1 MATTTKNNKKNLKEL
16 QEIGEEIRRLVIE
29 MSERSKSGETG
40 SSLSISDILAVLYFD
55 TLDIDPKHPN
65 DPSRDRFV
73 LSKGHGAAAYYAT
86 LALRGYFPLK
96 KLLGHRVNAG
106 TFHAHPSRSA
116 APGVEASTG
125 SLGHGLSIAVGMAY
139 ALTNTKSK
147 AYVLIGDGECNE
159 GSVWEAVMFAGN
171 HQLKNIVAII
181 DDNKFQGFGPTM
193 STNKHDLGTQWKA
206 FGWKVLR
213 ADGHNPKDLVKVFR
227 EAKRATVPTVVIAD
241 TVAGKGI
248 PHIEHTLGAHYYVP
262 NTNDVAVSQK
272 NGKTPRLNG
281 RLRGVISGRSTSL
294 QWTVARRAFGKAKK
308 S

>member
-1 MATTTKNNKKNLKEL
+1 MPTITKNNRKSPKEL
-16 QEIGEEIRRLVIE
+16 GAIGEEIRRLVVE

-40 SSLSISDILAVLYFD
+40 SSLSLSDILAVLYFD
-55 TLDIDPKHPN
+55 TLNIDPKHPTN
-65 DPSRDRFV
+65 ASRDRFI

-96 KLLGHRVNAG
+96 KLLGHRMNGG

-139 ALTNTKSK
+139 ALASTKSK

-181 DDNKFQGFGPTM
+181 DDNKFQGFGATKL
-193 STNKHDLGTQWKA
+193 TNKYNLGTQWKA
-206 FGWKVLR
+206 FGWNVLR
-213 ADGHNPKDLVKVFR
+213 ADGHDPKDLVKVFR
-227 EAKRATVPTVVIAD
+227 EAKQATVPTVVIAD

-248 PHIEHTLGAHYYVP
+248 PHIEHTLRAHYYVP
-262 NTNDVAVSQK
+262 NANDVALSRK
-272 NGKTPRLNG
+272 K
-281 RLRGVISGRSTSL
+281 IKRS
-294 QWTVARRAFGKAKK
+294 
-308 S
+308 